1 MTVDAGRRSLPA
13 KPTVSIVIPARN
25 SADTVGDTLRAL
37 DRQIG
42 PGALE
47 VIVVDNGS
55 TDGTT
60 DVARAFG
67 ATVLEEPT
75 PGPSAARNRGL
86 HHASGDIVAHVD
98 ADTVPTRQWLGA
110 IASPFDDPDV
120 LLVAGRNISY
130 PPRTAAER
138 YVAASGLIE
147 TERAVSRPVFPFSPS
162 MNMAVRRDAALGIG
176 GWSEDLRTGE
186 DVDFSFRLR
195 RARGCTIEYAADA
208 IVFHR
213 NRNDDDALR
222 RQAWT
227 YGEGAASL
235 YRKYPEEVGWSARM
249 LAVLVGQL
257 ATRAARPP
265 LLALARRA
273 GIGSAEELEFA
284 RYHWLWTWAFWRGF
298 ASRYW
303 GAGVRRA

>member
-1 MTVDAGRRSLPA
+1 MTVDTPRRSPEPA
-13 KPTVSIVIPARN
+13 PSVSVVIPALD

-37 DRQIG
+37 DRQSG
-42 PGALE
+42 ASALE

-55 TDGTT
+55 SDGTA

-86 HHASGDIVAHVD
+86 RHARGDIVAHVD
-98 ADTVPTRQWLGA
+98 ADTVPTRQWLEA
-110 IASPFDDPDV
+110 IVSPFADPGV

-130 PPRTAAER
+130 PPSTAAER

-147 TERAVSRPVFPFSPS
+147 SERAVHRPKFPFSPS
-162 MNMAVRRDAALGIG
+162 MNMAVRRDAALDIG

-195 RARGCTIEYAADA
+195 RARGCAIEYAADA
-208 IVFHR
+208 IVLHR

-235 YRKYPEEVGWSARM
+235 YRKYPEESAWNARTV
-249 LAVLVGQL
+249 AVLAGQL
-257 ATRAARPP
+257 VTRAARPP
-265 LLALARRA
+265 LLTMARRA
-273 GIGSAEELEFA
+273 GFGSDEELEFA

-303 GAGVRRA
+303 GRR